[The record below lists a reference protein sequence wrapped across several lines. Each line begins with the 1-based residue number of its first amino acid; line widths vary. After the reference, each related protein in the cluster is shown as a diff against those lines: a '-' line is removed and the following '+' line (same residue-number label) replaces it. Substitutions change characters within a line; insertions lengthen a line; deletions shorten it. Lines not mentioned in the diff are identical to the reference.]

1 MRPLEVD
8 IWYTI
13 VRFLPKKLIYFCGMA
28 VIVHATTGKY
38 DKTNVVN
45 IRAMTAIKRYGED
58 FGVDK

>member
-13 VRFLPKKLIYFCGMA
+13 VSFLPKKLIYFCAMSVLRHG
-28 VIVHATTGKY
+28 ITGKY

-58 FGVDK
+58 FDI